1 VKEKL
6 HIYCRVSSDTQE
18 KDGTSLE
25 NQEKSGIR
33 YSERLGLEPVIYNEG
48 SQSSY
53 SESIDERPYLQKLI
67 YGIQTGEV
75 KNIYTWNRDRLSRN
89 ETLWDELSIKFYRH
103 GIIYYTEGS
112 VTDYSDHTDR
122 LMGKILSSFT
132 SYENELRRTRTI
144 LGKLERVKRGGWKG
158 GDPPYGYQVIEK
170 KLVENPEESKWIKF
184 IYESFRDGRS
194 LRQIRSDLFL
204 EGIKTRRGNDQFP
217 IRSLELILRNSVY
230 GGSWIYRCKET
241 KEVVECFNPPILD
254 KNLIHDVRSKIN
266 LRDRKYQERQPNQKN
281 FYLLQNLIECGEC
294 GSNYSGRSR
303 RKKKTYYCLNQERH
317 RTPHKHDMRYI
328 NCDEFDKLIW
338 DSSIKILEES
348 HHWKQSEKERILE
361 PKTKKDKD
369 LRYLNRKIRDK
380 KNDIKD
386 IQESFVE
393 LHRVKK
399 IDPKRIKESMK
410 HIELRILEEEKE
422 LKKLENEYNNQHQ
435 VSEWINWVEK
445 HKSRIKDLKKRTDL
459 SEEEQKQFLR
469 GLITKIKVKM
479 INKKTHQIDILF
491 TKPIV
496 DDGYDRGKK
505 KVIDGK
511 KKKTIKK
518 ELVY

>member
-1 VKEKL
+1 
-6 HIYCRVSSDTQE
+6 
-18 KDGTSLE
+18 
-25 NQEKSGIR
+25 
-33 YSERLGLEPVIYNEG
+33 
-48 SQSSY
+48 
-53 SESIDERPYLQKLI
+53 
-67 YGIQTGEV
+67 
-75 KNIYTWNRDRLSRN
+75 
-89 ETLWDELSIKFYRH
+89 
-103 GIIYYTEGS
+103 
-112 VTDYSDHTDR
+112 
-122 LMGKILSSFT
+122 
-132 SYENELRRTRTI
+132 
-144 LGKLERVKRGGWKG
+144 
-158 GDPPYGYQVIEK
+158 
-170 KLVENPEESKWIKF
+170 
-184 IYESFRDGRS
+184 
-194 LRQIRSDLFL
+194 
-204 EGIKTRRGNDQFP
+204 
-217 IRSLELILRNSVY
+217 
-230 GGSWIYRCKET
+230 
-241 KEVVECFNPPILD
+241 
-254 KNLIHDVRSKIN
+254 
-266 LRDRKYQERQPNQKN
+266 
-281 FYLLQNLIECGEC
+281 
-294 GSNYSGRSR
+294 
-303 RKKKTYYCLNQERH
+303 
-317 RTPHKHDMRYI
+317 MRYI

-435 VSEWINWVEK
+435 VSEWVDWVEK

-459 SEEEQKQFLR
+459 TEEEQKQFLR

-505 KVIDGK
+505 KSSTGK
-511 KKKTIKK
+511 KRKQSRKNWYIRECIDWWKPATV
-518 ELVY
+518 E